1 MKKEKISKYKTIM
14 QSNDSI
20 SYLTK
25 QKEQFQQ
32 LIKINE
38 ILNKYEIRHILD
50 IDKMPPN
57 NDRDLLAYSENEDG
71 QYIVSGYKF
80 DVPRNLPSEPIH
92 EVSITH
98 KHINKDKPVSVA
110 ILKTIDKDELEQYV
124 KNIPSPTDEQLK
136 QTRYNAALSLI
147 DYDSIVD
154 HPQSDRSAEVKK
166 LIQEKAESIPDEEA
180 VNLYYKGE
188 INQFIRES
196 RRKYLQNLTPKEVRA
211 HYQRNIDKLQ
221 AKLEGISELINNPIQ
236 SDRGLA
242 TPNDLRV
249 ATMGTKQD
257 LKWRD
262 IDKQHQDKVKDLLKS
277 TAPEILAKIDD
288 DENPNEIIS
297 QFIGIKL
304 IKKELRI
311 LKTLRAIVD
320 RFYKLGMIQD
330 HSHKTKI
337 YTADFYKEY
346 GLKPRKEGGYD
357 DNQTQPIRKILF
369 GSGNLTKRMFFNN
382 SKHQKVMVTAFILR
396 LEWET
401 DNNYFEV
408 TLDDIIFVKDKSDK
422 YSYYYENLQGLN
434 RLMELMPNS
443 DSAFELH
450 EYLEY
455 SLKADNQPFGLTKL
469 LNASPTLAKRYKK
482 DKNGTI
488 ERLEKVLDGMIE
500 ARTLI
505 KAWRK
510 VEGKNETNYILTNL
524 YTKEKNSKKA
534 QVIQIKQ
541 NR

>member
-1 MKKEKISKYKTIM
+1 MKNKKVKNSHITTFGQYKQLRYIDHNLKTEVSKLISQTQYQEVM
-14 QSNDSI
+14 QSHISSI
-20 SYLTK
+20 EEDQALSIIMKDGET
-25 QKEQFQQ
+25 E
-32 LIKINE
+32 E
-38 ILNKYEIRHILD
+38 
-50 IDKMPPN
+50 
-57 NDRDLLAYSENEDG
+57 RDLAIQTYLLENF
-71 QYIVSGYKF
+71 IKL
-80 DVPRNLPSEPIH
+80 LPDKTMKDLRKTEFFKSNIKDLKKHCLQLLVRIH
-92 EVSITH
+92 DI
-98 KHINKDKPVSVA
+98 
-110 ILKTIDKDELEQYV
+110 
-124 KNIPSPTDEQLK
+124 
-136 QTRYNAALSLI
+136 
-147 DYDSIVD
+147 
-154 HPQSDRSAEVKK
+154 
-166 LIQEKAESIPDEEA
+166 
-180 VNLYYKGE
+180 E
-188 INQFIRES
+188 IS
-196 RRKYLQNLTPKEVRA
+196 
-211 HYQRNIDKLQ
+211 
-221 AKLEGISELINNPIQ
+221 
-236 SDRGLA
+236 RGLA
-242 TPNDLRV
+242 TPNDLKI
-249 ATMGTKQD
+249 ATIGTKQE

-262 IDKQHQDKVKDLLKS
+262 IDTQHKDKVRGLLKS
-277 TAPEILAKIDD
+277 TAPEILSKLED
-288 DENPNEIIS
+288 DENPDEIIS

-304 IKKELRI
+304 VKKELRI
-311 LKTLRAIVD
+311 LKTLRAMVD
-320 RFYKLGMIQD
+320 RAYKLGEIQD
-330 HSHKTKI
+330 YSHKTRI

-346 GLKPRKEGGYD
+346 GIKPRKIGGYE
-357 DNQTQPIRKILF
+357 DNQTKEIREILF
-369 GSGNLTKRMFFNN
+369 NGTSNLTKNIFFNN
-382 SKHQKVMVTAFILR
+382 SKNQTVMLTSFVLKV
-396 LEWET
+396 EWDK

-408 TLDDIIFVKDKSDK
+408 MLDDIIFVKDKSDK